1 MKIWDS
7 VYICIIWVR
16 ETEYLRDVSVCV
28 LEMKKERERERE
40 RERVLGSSSIC
51 EASERVVKKER
62 KLKCYVWVSIPI
74 SKKKRK
80 RKKKIGCTLLQGPS
94 IKDESIWGLWILSKQ
109 LYQLLILLLI
119 EIIRFIS
126 TINNCYG
133 IMEYGIML
141 KIITIS
147 LDIN

>member
-1 MKIWDS
+1 MGLCL
-7 VYICIIWVR
+7 YMY
-16 ETEYLRDVSVCV
+16 YLSERDRIFARCECVCFRD
-28 LEMKKERERERE
+28 EERERE

-126 TINNCYG
+126 SINNCYG
-133 IMEYGIML
+133 IMEYGKML
-141 KIITIS
+141 KIITIC
-147 LDIN
+147 